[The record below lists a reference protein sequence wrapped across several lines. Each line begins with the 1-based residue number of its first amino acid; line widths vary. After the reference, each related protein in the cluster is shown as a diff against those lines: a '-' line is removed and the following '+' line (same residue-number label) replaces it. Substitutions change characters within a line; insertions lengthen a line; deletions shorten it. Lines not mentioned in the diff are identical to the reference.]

1 MPFLC
6 DLSPGRGKLT
16 MKIRRGFVFIAILAS
31 IAAGKPAKAAPKS
44 SGTARE
50 PASGASDL
58 HLSDPHK
65 ELLHLSRDLKLKKDQ
80 RAGVGSI
87 LEERDRE
94 IRLLLD
100 NEPLSQEYQEYR
112 DRLAARVLEDSN
124 AQIESLLRR
133 NQKRKFDKE
142 LARDHETR

>member
-1 MPFLC
+1 
-6 DLSPGRGKLT
+6 
-16 MKIRRGFVFIAILAS
+16 MKILRGFVFVAILAS
-31 IAAGKPAKAAPKS
+31 FAAGQPAKAAPKS

-58 HLSDPHK
+58 RLSDPHK
-65 ELLHLSRDLKLKKDQ
+65 ELMHLSRDLKLKKDQ